1 MNRKL
6 FNREARDELRR
17 KGGIMA
23 SSEPMMQASGY
34 ETGGA
39 IDAFIQGGKFLQDN
53 PFILDYLAKTAAG
66 TGIAGLASVPA
77 FFLKERLN
85 KKKKIRDYMK
95 GKAEGGV
102 VGYQNG
108 GGITGITGIPTLAS
122 PIFPY
127 KNTRGFVPSNNQIA
141 PLAAVSQIPVEGR
154 TNLGFPGYSAPGSLR
169 AGQLRTPF
177 GVQPPFRTDAIAQ
190 ATAQSQRINPPSY
203 LYVNIPGVTPN
214 PVLMTERDFERFENM
229 YPDAA
234 QSSDSTVIDVA
245 SLDSRVDI
253 SNIPI
258 VTSLDSTSG
267 SRKDAVEKTKKTTTP
282 NVNVNTPSY
291 NPATT
296 VIDYDPTNVDQAA
309 LQLKAEQ
316 KANLELYTDRLRIE
330 NQIKRLEESAITID
344 DFERLKV
351 LKAQLES
358 MGGSTDQ
365 NPVTAQ
371 LKQAEANFGKLIK
384 QDQDTAQ
391 ISPTARDL
399 VVAQETVNQLE
410 ETLKLANPEN
420 KPVIQNRL
428 KNANDALVV
437 AEAAHNNAKLEQTSE
452 FPIDERLAPQA
463 NKRRDDDPD
472 LSELVTST
480 PEAPEKPKFPSLDQ
494 FIEVQGGRD
503 KRETIQKNADETL
516 DDATKDFGGAKTD
529 DAFDDVF
536 DKYVSRFSEILGDDE
551 EEKKRNT
558 GFALAMYGAT
568 YAATGDAGQAAMNMI
583 ETLRGDAA
591 TRQERKDK
599 IKMLALNLASEQE
612 LSKAK
617 RETDFDDAI
626 KLYDAKMKIKE
637 LYDDPKGFLDSADG
651 RAALQ
656 IYLSAMNDENLNEED
671 RLAAALSRGGELVQ
685 RLLQEFPALGS
696 GSLPKQGSAEA
707 NTFVDNP

>member
-1 MNRKL
+1 MSQADPRKYYRGLVRDGVQEGDKLSNLLNTPDPGEVGSLTGRFKRPLSEIVDATAYSPL
-6 FNREARDELRR
+6 FGDRGSVARDLALR
-17 KGGIMA
+17 A
-23 SSEPMMQASGY
+23 A
-34 ETGGA
+34 
-39 IDAFIQGGKFLQDN
+39 KFFESD
-53 PFILDYLAKTAAG
+53 T
-66 TGIAGLASVPA
+66 SVPREQIYGANPQVTGSDTA
-77 FFLKERLN
+77 FET
-85 KKKKIRDYMK
+85 IS
-95 GKAEGGV
+95 
-102 VGYQNG
+102 Q
-108 GGITGITGIPTLAS
+108 
-122 PIFPY
+122 
-127 KNTRGFVPSNNQIA
+127 
-141 PLAAVSQIPVEGR
+141 VSE
-154 TNLGFPGYSAPGSLR
+154 
-169 AGQLRTPF
+169 
-177 GVQPPFRTDAIAQ
+177 
-190 ATAQSQRINPPSY
+190 PPSY
-203 LYVNIPGVTPN
+203 LYVNIPGVTPS
-214 PVLMTERDFERFENM
+214 PVLMTERDFERFEKM

-253 SNIPI
+253 SNLPI

-267 SRKDAVEKTKKTTTP
+267 SRKDAVEKTKKTTTSSTLPIRGSDTNASKELAELLADRRSDLSGVNLPGPSETYEIDP
-282 NVNVNTPSY
+282 N
-291 NPATT
+291 
-296 VIDYDPTNVDQAA
+296 AA
-309 LQLKAEQ
+309 LAAGQAIIESE
-316 KANLELYTDRLRIE
+316 NTDSSTESELAD
-330 NQIKRLEESAITID
+330 NES
-344 DFERLKV
+344 K
-351 LKAQLES
+351 S
-358 MGGSTDQ
+358 
-365 NPVTAQ
+365 
-371 LKQAEANFGKLIK
+371 
-384 QDQDTAQ
+384 
-391 ISPTARDL
+391 
-399 VVAQETVNQLE
+399 ETVTERQLRLGKKYGYKIPPPLKEFLDNFKTE
-410 ETLKLANPEN
+410 E
-420 KPVIQNRL
+420 I
-428 KNANDALVV
+428 
-437 AEAAHNNAKLEQTSE
+437 
-452 FPIDERLAPQA
+452 APQA
-463 NKRRDDDPD
+463 DKRRDDDPD

-516 DDATKDFGGAKTD
+516 DDATKDFKEVKTG
-529 DAFDDVF
+529 DAFDDTY
-536 DKYVSRFSEILGDDE
+536 DKYVSKFSEIFGDDE